1 MDQGPIGRIYFSDR
15 PFLRRKAL
23 EKLIASNDATPRTV
37 KAMQSGDWFIAR
49 RYKALIGPRSNI
61 TNFVLAIDVLDTS
74 VEEAEQ
80 LGSIRAAAGDP

>member
-1 MDQGPIGRIYFSDR
+1 
-15 PFLRRKAL
+15 
-23 EKLIASNDATPRTV
+23 V